1 MVRGAA
7 IPEWLGESNAQ
18 ANRAEQKQAFPTLP
32 RLAAGCSP
40 GVTVAFFPNHRN
52 VAVAERLHETTPPGF
67 PESDDSAVRD
77 QDRPETHS
85 TLDTAFARRN
95 GAYRPEQIMEARQN
109 GWRDQPLANSDHHP
123 GLYTGSNDPLMWGT
137 SVANIGLRRG
147 RYRPALGSSRVA
159 QRRSS
164 RSRFNSATP
173 ADVAGVR
180 IRIDPWLSP
189 ASRCRCTYEH
199 HHLAAPLPSPGWTSP
214 RTQTC
219 MTVRR

>member
-1 MVRGAA
+1 MRRPTARNESRRPRHSRARLQNDHLVQASPSSPTTGM
-7 IPEWLGESNAQ
+7 WLSQNASM
-18 ANRAEQKQAFPTLP
+18 RRCF
-32 RLAAGCSP
+32 RSS
-40 GVTVAFFPNHRN
+40 
-52 VAVAERLHETTPPGF
+52 

-77 QDRPETHS
+77 QDRHETHS

-123 GLYTGSNDPLMWGT
+123 GLYTGSSDPLIWGT
-137 SVANIGLRRG
+137 SIANIGLRRG
-147 RYRPALGSSRVA
+147 RYRPAFCSLRVA
-159 QRRSS
+159 RRRSS

-173 ADVAGVR
+173 ADVAGAR
-180 IRIDPWLSP
+180 IRIDPWISP
-189 ASRCRCTYEH
+189 ASRCHCTYEH

-214 RTQTC
+214 RPQIC